1 MRFPRLRRALLTAAC
16 ALPLVLAASCGGGDI
31 VSELKPS
38 RLVVV
43 GDAFSDIG
51 QRNGVRYTVNG
62 PGSINWTEQL
72 ASRYGLT
79 LATPA
84 NGGTSYA
91 SGSARVTVK
100 PDAAGN
106 PDTPTITEQI
116 TTFLGSQ
123 GIAGNDLIIISGG
136 IGDILAESAA
146 LRAGQSAAQTRA
158 NVEQAAR
165 DLGDQVQR
173 VVDAGAS
180 HVVVVGPYNL
190 GRSPWAVA
198 QQGGF
203 LATCQEPTESPNDAT
218 PACLSSAFTQTL
230 LVRIVKLGKNV
241 AFVDPAL
248 HFNQVTSSPSGFG
261 FDDSINLACNSRDT
275 STGPNGGIGIGPG
288 QVSSLECNTG
298 TLNFASIDRILFAD
312 PIYFTPAGNVSF
324 GNYAFDRLRERF

>member
-62 PGSINWTEQL
+62 PGTINWTEQF
-72 ASRYGLT
+72 ASRYGVSI
-79 LATPA
+79 ATAA

-91 SGSARVTVK
+91 TGSARVAAK
-100 PDAAGN
+100 PDAAG
-106 PDTPTITEQI
+106 DATTPTITEQI
-116 TTFLGSQ
+116 TTFLGTK
-123 GIAGNDLIIISGG
+123 GVAGNDLIIISGG

-146 LRAGQSAAQTRA
+146 LGAGQSAAQTRA

-173 VVDAGAS
+173 VVDAGAT
-180 HVVVVGPYNL
+180 HVMVVGPYNL
-190 GRSPWAVA
+190 GRSPWAIA

-203 LATCQEPTESPNDAT
+203 LATCQEPSNSPGDAT

-275 STGPNGGIGIGPG
+275 SPAPGIIGIGAG
-288 QVSSLECNTG
+288 QVSSPLCNTG
-298 TLNFASIDRILFAD
+298 TLAFPSIDRILFAD

>member
-16 ALPLVLAASCGGGDI
+16 ALPIVLAASCGGGDT
-31 VSELKPS
+31 VTELKPS

-51 QRNGVRYTVNG
+51 QRNGLRYTVNG
-62 PGSINWTEQL
+62 PGAINWTEQF
-72 ASRYGLT
+72 ASRYGVSI
-79 LATPA
+79 ATPA
-84 NGGTSYA
+84 NGGASYA
-91 SGSARVTVK
+91 TGSARVTVK
-100 PDAAGN
+100 PDAAG
-106 PDTPTITEQI
+106 DASTPTIAEQI

-123 GIAGNDLIIISGG
+123 GTAENDLIIVSGG

-146 LRAGQSAAQTRA
+146 LSAGQSATQTRA

-173 VVDAGAS
+173 MVDAGAT
-180 HVVVVGPYNL
+180 HVMVVGPYNL

-203 LATCQEPTESPNDAT
+203 LATCQEPSNSPDDAT

-230 LVRIVKLGKNV
+230 LLRINKLGKNV

-248 HFNQVTSSPSGFG
+248 HFNQVTSSPAGFG
-261 FDDSINLACNSRDT
+261 FDDSINLACNANAVDT
-275 STGPNGGIGIGPG
+275 GNGIGIGAG
-288 QVSSLECNTG
+288 QVSSLKCNTG
-298 TLNFASIDRILFAD
+298 TLAFASIDRILFAD

>member
-16 ALPLVLAASCGGGDI
+16 ALPLVLAASCGGGGDI

-51 QRNGVRYTVNG
+51 QRGVRYTVNG
-62 PGSINWTEQL
+62 GGSINWTEQF

-91 SGSARVTVK
+91 TGSARVTVR
-100 PDAAGN
+100 PDASGDAT
-106 PDTPTITEQI
+106 TPTITEQI
-116 TTFLGSQ
+116 TTFLGSK

-165 DLGDQVQR
+165 ELGDQVQR
-173 VVDAGAS
+173 VVDAGAT
-180 HVVVVGPYNL
+180 HVMVVGPYNL

-203 LATCQEPTESPNDAT
+203 LATCQVPSESPNDAT

-261 FDDSINLACNSRDT
+261 FDDSINLACNSNAVDP
-275 STGPNGGIGIGPG
+275 GPGIGIGAG
-288 QVSSLECNTG
+288 QISSLKCNTG
-298 TLNFASIDRILFAD
+298 TLAFASIDRVLFAD

-324 GNYAFDRLRERF
+324 GNYAFDRIRERF

>member
-43 GDAFSDIG
+43 GDAFSDAG
-51 QRNGVRYTVNG
+51 QRGGVRYTVNG
-62 PGSINWTEQL
+62 PGAVNWTEQF

-79 LATPA
+79 LATAA

-91 SGSARVTVK
+91 IGSARVTAK
-100 PDAAGN
+100 PDAARDPN
-106 PDTPTITEQI
+106 TPTITEQI
-116 TTFLGSQ
+116 STFLGTK

-136 IGDILAESAA
+136 LGDILAETAA
-146 LRAGQSAAQTRA
+146 MGAGQSAAQTRA

-165 DLGDQVQR
+165 EMGDQVQR
-173 VVDAGAS
+173 VVDAGAT
-180 HVVVVGPYNL
+180 HVMVVGPYNL

-203 LATCQEPTESPNDAT
+203 LATCQEPSNSPADAS

-230 LVRIVKLGKNV
+230 LVRINKLGKSV

-248 HFNQVTSSPSGFG
+248 FFNQVTSSPSGFN
-261 FDDSINLACNSRDT
+261 FDDSINLACNADAVDT
-275 STGPNGGIGIGPG
+275 DEGIGIGKG
-288 QVSSLECNTG
+288 KISSTKCNTG
-298 TLNFASIDRILFAD
+298 TLAFASIDRVLFAD
-312 PIYFTPAGNVSF
+312 AIYFTPRGNVAF
-324 GNYAFDRLRERF
+324 GDYAFDRIRERF

>member
-51 QRNGVRYTVNG
+51 QRGVRYTVNG
-62 PGSINWTEQL
+62 PGAVNWTEQF
-72 ASRYGLT
+72 ASRYGLS
-79 LATPA
+79 LALPA

-91 SGSARVTVK
+91 TGSARVTAK
-100 PDAAGN
+100 PDAARDPN
-106 PDTPTITEQI
+106 TPTITEQI
-116 TTFLGSQ
+116 STFLSTK

-136 IGDILAESAA
+136 LGDILAETAA
-146 LRAGQSAAQTRA
+146 MGAGQSAAQTRA

-165 DLGDQVQR
+165 EMGDQVQR
-173 VVDAGAS
+173 VVDAGAT
-180 HVVVVGPYNL
+180 HVMVVGPYNL

-203 LATCQEPTESPNDAT
+203 LATCQEPSNSPADAS

-230 LVRIVKLGKNV
+230 LVRINKLGKSV

-248 HFNQVTSSPSGFG
+248 FFNQVTSSPSGFN
-261 FDDSINLACNSRDT
+261 FDDSINLACSAAAVDT
-275 STGPNGGIGIGPG
+275 GEGIGIGKDKI
-288 QVSSLECNTG
+288 SSTKCNTG
-298 TLNFASIDRILFAD
+298 TLNFASIDRVLFAD
-312 PIYFTPAGNVSF
+312 AIYFTPRGNVAF
-324 GNYAFDRLRERF
+324 GDYAFDRIRERF